1 MDTAVRRPG
10 VHEKS
15 FLAVGLTLGSLLVV
29 SLISKALGLGETVAG
44 PLSATAALIP
54 GAIAYRAQSR
64 RPGATADPRTA
75 ARVPSP
81 WLVTTLFALGIFVLD
96 SATGF
101 VNVLVPQALAWLLVA
116 VMMTLVGMGAGL
128 VSFLFRTNPYGWVLI
143 GVGIAFV
150 LRVFMMV
157 LFANDIAALEQ
168 FLPGAAATVVVLAV
182 LSYVIMAGVAPL
194 GVLLARSHRARFL
207 ERRTAVPVAPLPPP
221 VGAPRPGEPPAAA
234 APQPR
239 EGWYP
244 DPDLRGVERWW
255 DGSAWTDQRRNTV
268 E

>member
-194 GVLLARSHRARFL
+194 
-207 ERRTAVPVAPLPPP
+207 PPP